1 MNAMLDNVMI
11 ILPRPRIERAR
22 DCAGWYV
29 LRGSHGWLCGDRR
42 QVLAEFR
49 DLVDT
54 EQGRA

>member
-1 MNAMLDNVMI
+1 MLDNVMI